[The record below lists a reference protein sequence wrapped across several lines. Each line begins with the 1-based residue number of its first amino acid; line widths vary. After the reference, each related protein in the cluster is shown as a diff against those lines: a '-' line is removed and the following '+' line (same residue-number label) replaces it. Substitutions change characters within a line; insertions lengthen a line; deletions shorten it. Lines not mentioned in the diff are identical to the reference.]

1 MRFLILISLFFN
13 FFPGWKSTDY
23 QLDLAR
29 IQSPNNGDVLQGRI
43 DIIGT
48 ATGIGFQYA
57 EISFRFQKN
66 DSGSWFLISQ
76 VGEPK
81 IEGFLTSW
89 DTSTIVDGDYQLK
102 IQAFYEDGHNV
113 ESIIDDLR
121 IRNYSA
127 IETIIPPIETPLNQ
141 ESTKIA
147 AYPAQETL
155 STRQYATPLPK
166 NELIIEESD
175 IIVYA
180 IRGAVIGVLSLIVL
194 SLWLL
199 IRRRMIG

>member
-1 MRFLILISLFFN
+1 MRLLILFSLFFN
-13 FFPGWKSTDY
+13 ILNSWNSTNY
-23 QLDLAR
+23 QLDLVR
-29 IQSPNNGDVLQGRI
+29 IQSPNNGDVLQGKI

-89 DTSTIVDGDYQLK
+89 DTSMIVDGDYQLK
-102 IQAFYEDGHNV
+102 ILAFYEDGHNV

-127 IETIIPPIETPLNQ
+127 IETITPPIETALNQ
-141 ESTKIA
+141 ISTKIFA
-147 AYPAQETL
+147 FPAQETL

-166 NELIIEESD
+166 NELIIEETD
-175 IIVYA
+175 IVVYA
-180 IRGAVIGVLSLIVL
+180 IRGAVIGILVLIVL